1 MTGRWRVFLVAL
13 ALGGAC
19 AHAKTTDDGTEK
31 AAETETKE
39 NEQQAPKPSAGGKA
53 GGKKGAELHPG
64 NPDAV
69 PVATAPDALLVPGA
83 EREIR
88 ERLIAG
94 GYLAADADKSNG
106 ATRAAVRKFQ
116 KAQDL
121 PATGVPDAETVKR
134 LGLDPDK
141 TFRRGTVKD

>member
-1 MTGRWRVFLVAL
+1 MTARWQVFLVAL

-31 AAETETKE
+31 TTATESKE
-39 NEQQAPKPSAGGKA
+39 DDRKEEPKSKPRA
-53 GGKKGAELHPG
+53 GGKKGGELHPG
-64 NPDAV
+64 NPDAI
-69 PVATAPDALLVPGA
+69 PVATAPDALLLPGA
-83 EREIR
+83 DEKIR

-94 GYLAADADKSNG
+94 GFLAADADKSNG
-106 ATRAAVRKFQ
+106 ATRAAIRKFQ
-116 KAQDL
+116 KDQDL

-141 TFRRGTVKD
+141 TFRRATVKD

>member
-1 MTGRWRVFLVAL
+1 MAGSSR
-13 ALGGAC
+13 GAC
-19 AHAKTTDDGTEK
+19 AGWRLRPRQDHRRWDREGNREGR
-31 AAETETKE
+31 
-39 NEQQAPKPSAGGKA
+39 NEERRRRKSRSRAA
-53 GGKKGAELHPG
+53 GGKKGSELHPG

-83 EREIR
+83 EEQIR

-94 GYLAADADKSNG
+94 GFLAADADKSNG
-106 ATRAAVRKFQ
+106 ATRGAIRKFQ

>member
-1 MTGRWRVFLVAL
+1 VTGRWRALLVAL
-13 ALGGAC
+13 ALGAAC
-19 AHAKTTDDGTEK
+19 AHAKTTDQGSEKQAEETEK
-31 AAETETKE
+31 AGQKE
-39 NEQQAPKPSAGGKA
+39 AQPRAGGKQ
-53 GGKKGAELHPG
+53 GSTLHPG

-69 PVATAPDALLVPGA
+69 PVATAPDALLAPGA

-88 ERLIAG
+88 ERLISG
-94 GYLAADADKSNG
+94 GFLAADADKSNG
-106 ATRAAVRKFQ
+106 ATRAAIRKFQ

>member
-1 MTGRWRVFLVAL
+1 MTGRWQVLLVAL

-31 AAETETKE
+31 AAAKETKADDP
-39 NEQQAPKPSAGGKA
+39 NPKERKARA
-53 GGKKGAELHPG
+53 GGKKKGGELHPG

-69 PVATAPDALLVPGA
+69 PVATAPEALLAPGA
-83 EREIR
+83 DEQIR

-94 GYLAADADKSNG
+94 GYLAAGADKSSGDTRG
-106 ATRAAVRKFQ
+106 AIRKFQ

-141 TFRRGTVKD
+141 AFRRATVKD

>member
-1 MTGRWRVFLVAL
+1 MTGRWQVLLVAL

-31 AAETETKE
+31 ATAKE
-39 NEQQAPKPSAGGKA
+39 SKEDDRKEEPKSRPRAGGTK
-53 GGKKGAELHPG
+53 GGELHPG
-64 NPDAV
+64 NPDAI
-69 PVATAPDALLVPGA
+69 PVATAPDALLLPGA
-83 EREIR
+83 DEKIR

-94 GYLAADADKSNG
+94 GFLPADADKSKG
-106 ATRAAVRKFQ
+106 ATRGGIQKFQ

-141 TFRRGTVKD
+141 TFRRATVKD

>member
-1 MTGRWRVFLVAL
+1 MTGRWQVLLLAL

-31 AAETETKE
+31 ATAKETKE
-39 NEQQAPKPSAGGKA
+39 DDAKAPKPRASGKKA
-53 GGKKGAELHPG
+53 GDLHAG

-69 PVATAPDALLVPGA
+69 PVATAPETLLAPGA
-83 EREIR
+83 EDKIR

-94 GYLAADADKSNG
+94 GFLAADADTSNA
-106 ATRAAVRKFQ
+106 ATRGGIRKFQ
-116 KAQDL
+116 KTQDL

-134 LGLDPDK
+134 LGLDPDT

>member
-1 MTGRWRVFLVAL
+1 MTRRWQVLLLAL

-31 AAETETKE
+31 AAAKETKE
-39 NEQQAPKPSAGGKA
+39 DGAKDPKPRAS
-53 GGKKGAELHPG
+53 GKKGGERPSG

-69 PVATAPDALLVPGA
+69 PVATAPETLLVPGA
-83 EREIR
+83 DEKIR

-94 GYLAADADKSNG
+94 GFLAADADTSNA
-106 ATRAAVRKFQ
+106 ATRGGIRKFQ
-116 KAQDL
+116 KSQDL

-134 LGLDPDK
+134 LGLDPDR